1 MHYMLQKSHSEL
13 FPQKIIDFD
22 AILKYSRAFKGYNA
36 RVKYTRNFMEF
47 RLSHNWK
54 DVSDEIKIGLI
65 QSLMNKIYKTDNKTI
80 NIELYNIFLKK
91 IPVFTPITKT
101 EPILEESFNRI
112 NREYFHDLLSMPNLE
127 FAGNNLRTLG
137 TYDHGTD
144 TIRIS
149 EILKKEPL
157 LLDYVI
163 YHEMLHKKFKY
174 KETGKKRIHH
184 SGKFREE
191 EKKFKVA
198 DVEEKLKNFLK
209 KERFRQRFWMV

>member
-191 EKKFKVA
+191 EKKFKVT